1 MADLTAQPTQMSL
14 GFMRYGMDFFDP
26 YNMLSVWLSGGRH
39 SWSNEEF
46 DTAVLAAGEFLGDPA
61 ERIAMFEA
69 AEKILVEDVAA
80 VFVYHGTE
88 VQFIKPWLAGD
99 FIEPDKNGVAAL
111 HFPVFTTMSTV
122 PAELFI
128 AEGAPER

>member
-1 MADLTAQPTQMSL
+1 
-14 GFMRYGMDFFDP
+14 
-26 YNMLSVWLSGGRH
+26 MLSVWLSGGRH

-61 ERIAMFEA
+61 ERIEMFEA